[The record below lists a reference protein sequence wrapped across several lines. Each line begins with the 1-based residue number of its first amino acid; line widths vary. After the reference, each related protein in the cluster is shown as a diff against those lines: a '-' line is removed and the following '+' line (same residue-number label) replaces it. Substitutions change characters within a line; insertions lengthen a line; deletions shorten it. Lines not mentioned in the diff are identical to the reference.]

1 MYKTTVTDFIYAI
14 QNEYHEFLSELK
26 KHVSTNVGDE
36 ESYVQLSK
44 LLAGIVKDNKEF
56 GHVEI
61 LFEYKPPCYS
71 GYSDVI
77 LLGKKDDVPCAY
89 VIELKNWSQDRVCQ
103 RYIGRKK
110 RNGEY
115 PINYNNAPCDHPS
128 TQVKGYVT
136 ALKTTH
142 SAVVE
147 PKGYET
153 PQVRGVV
160 FFTNPDFNDSSL
172 KSYRNKPFDQLTEDY
187 PVFNCQSASLKALS
201 EDIKN
206 HLAEGDEAFKEKF
219 LKGTYTQSYELQQF
233 ACHAIQSYL
242 SDGTA
247 EKPFALSETQEEAF
261 GALFDALK
269 KALENPSEK
278 KVFVVKGLPGTGKT
292 AVAVNLLVEALKL
305 ADRHRE
311 LGNVVFTSATTNA
324 KTWENIFNS
333 DEKVLISTKEFNPG
347 INGSNNAQ
355 AIQLFEDAGLG
366 HLIEMDGNG
375 KRSFRLDRWRDVWAA
390 LRDGMV
396 DTGRPQLTENMH
408 SLTIVDEAHSLINPI
423 DDDGGQVMYN
433 RLGNWFS
440 KVGPQAYYIIYTS
453 RVSVFFMED
462 AQGFQDRE
470 TTKVE
475 DIRRLAE
482 ELKVPF
488 NADFELTEQFR
499 CGHSAEYMEWVD
511 RLFSDSSIA
520 NHASWKN
527 KFIFDVFDYPNKM
540 EDKLRSRMQCPEHP
554 SGRLLSSYSVAWL
567 TKNKSNKHS
576 LPSDQ
581 MDFQL
586 KNADGT
592 AWSRCWNTP
601 GEFVSPLTNDA
612 MLDDPLCE
620 VGYPQEIRG
629 WDFSFFGILWL
640 DDVVW
645 RTDRWKIRLSSVS
658 FDDGIASQR
667 KIVVDRFNSW
677 GYNEKLLWNQTLC
690 NSLPDKQKQKAEE
703 LHSLVDTSRS
713 CVVDSNSRAKM
724 FKAFGYREMYVWDEE
739 EFQKLEN
746 KRNLNDRDQKKIAS
760 AMEAHKQFGD
770 RVDMDKA
777 KGKSLHTKCYS
788 KKWVWDQERCDSL
801 LEEDQ
806 KKVANGLH
814 KFFGDLFY
822 DAEAREKLTSLG
834 YSEQMIWKQPRGFNN
849 LSDDEKEQK
858 ERMHKFFGDSAE
870 YVWYT
875 NGSIPEIDRLCVTMF
890 RIYRILLTRAIV
902 GNFVYIK
909 DKETREHVRGLLK

>member
-1 MYKTTVTDFIYAI
+1 MYKTAVTDFIYAME
-14 QNEYHEFLSELK
+14 NEHHEFLSELK

-36 ESYVQLSK
+36 ESYAQLSK
-44 LLAGIVKDNKEF
+44 LLAGIVKSNTEF

-77 LLGKKDDVPCAY
+77 LLGKKNGVPCAY
-89 VIELKNWSQDRVCQ
+89 VIELKNWSKDRVCQ
-103 RYIGRKK
+103 CYIGRKK

-115 PINYNNAPCDHPS
+115 PISYNNAPCDHPS

-136 ALKTTH
+136 ALEKTH
-142 SAVVE
+142 SAVVK
-147 PKGYET
+147 PNGYET

-160 FFTNPDFNDSSL
+160 FFTNPDFDDSSL
-172 KSYRNKPFDQLTEDY
+172 ESYRNKPFDQLTKDY
-187 PVFNCQSASLKALS
+187 PVFNCQSASLQALAM
-201 EDIKN
+201 DIQE

-219 LKGTYTQSYELQQF
+219 LQGTYTQSYELQQF
-233 ACHAIQSYL
+233 VCHAIQSYL

-247 EKPFALSETQEEAF
+247 EKPFVLSEKQEEAF
-261 GALFDALK
+261 VALFDALK
-269 KALENPSEK
+269 KALEDPNK
-278 KVFVVKGLPGTGKT
+278 KQVFVVKGLPGTGKT

-305 ADRHRE
+305 ADRHRK

-355 AIQLFEDAGLG
+355 AIKLFEDAKLG
-366 HLIEMDGNG
+366 HLIETDRKG
-375 KRSFRLDRWRDVWAA
+375 KKSFKLDRWRDVWAA
-390 LRDGMV
+390 LRDGKV
-396 DTGRPQLTENMH
+396 DTGRPKLTENMH
-408 SLTIVDEAHSLINPI
+408 SLTIVDEAHSLIYPYYDK
-423 DDDGGQVMYN
+423 DDDEGDGQVKYS

-453 RVSVFFMED
+453 RVSDFFMEN

-470 TTKVE
+470 TTTV
-475 DIRRLAE
+475 DIIKKLAE

-488 NADFELTEQFR
+488 DDHFELTEQFR
-499 CGHSAEYMEWVD
+499 CGHSTEYVEWID

-527 KFIFDVFDYPNKM
+527 KFTFEVFDFPNQM
-540 EDKLRSRMQCPEHP
+540 ENCLRRHMEGEGGNRP
-554 SGRLLSSYSVAWL
+554 SGRLLSSYSVKWI
-567 TKNKSNKHS
+567 TKEKANKHE
-576 LPSDQ
+576 LPPDKL
-581 MDFQL
+581 DFQL
-586 KNADGT
+586 PNDDGT
-592 AWSRCWNTP
+592 NWSRLWNIP
-601 GEFVSPLTNDA
+601 GEFVSPLTNAA

-645 RTDRWKIRLSSVS
+645 RNGRWQVHLPSIV

-667 KIVVDRFNSW
+667 KAVVERFKQW
-677 GYNEKLLWNQTLC
+677 GYAGAKVDKLHWSKRTFMTLSTDARSIAEKKHNLL
-690 NSLPDKQKQKAEE
+690 
-703 LHSLVDTSRS
+703 
-713 CVVDSNSRAKM
+713 
-724 FKAFGYREMYVWDEE
+724 
-739 EFQKLEN
+739 
-746 KRNLNDRDQKKIAS
+746 
-760 AMEAHKQFGD
+760 
-770 RVDMDKA
+770 
-777 KGKSLHTKCYS
+777 
-788 KKWVWDQERCDSL
+788 
-801 LEEDQ
+801 
-806 KKVANGLH
+806 
-814 KFFGDLFY
+814 
-822 DAEAREKLTSLG
+822 
-834 YSEQMIWKQPRGFNN
+834 
-849 LSDDEKEQK
+849 
-858 ERMHKFFGDSAE
+858 GDSPE
-870 YVWYT
+870 YIWMGLSNET
-875 NGSIPEIDRLCVTMF
+875 DKLCVTMF